1 MSAKCLLI
9 VCLGALKV
17 TVEAEDVERAPGP
30 MKAGLTE
37 FDDGHLGKSGAV
49 DPVDEF
55 IANLEILDVR
65 KFIPKGYQF
74 TNAML
79 EPDAK
84 DMKLNAMETGEDIGS
99 NEEADT
105 DVKDR
110 SDDIGSNEEA
120 DTDVKDRSDKNK
132 AAANDVS
139 EQIEAER
146 KDTSKDIEADAKD
159 YGSKKE
165 IGTGVKDGQ
174 QKSDVDAK
182 HTSEEDK
189 LENIPKPGKLVG
201 EKLSAIQVETAEK
214 DATEKE
220 RMGKGLSGEN
230 IFISIKDIEE
240 EKLKLWSTKEIDFNS
255 THYKVEDLYVN
266 STHTIVKVTV
276 MTRVGYVEK
285 VVVPTYLPDWA
296 WLMVIVGGISSLIFV
311 SIGVIMGVQ
320 NYRRDQVLQ
329 SKVLNPKTLQ
339 QFRGQKHFAE
349 VEVDNFVA
357 YTSDKRDMWTIQKT
371 LQRGDRT
378 QQSGEVA
385 LIRGEITPQSG
396 EKQKPRTSS
405 RKNSPDSGLSQQ
417 NSFLI

>member
-9 VCLGALKV
+9 VCLSASKV
-17 TVEAEDVERAPGP
+17 TVEAEDVKRAPGP
-30 MKAGLTE
+30 MKAGLIE

-49 DPVDEF
+49 DPVAEF

-65 KFIPKGYQF
+65 KFLPKGYQF
-74 TNAML
+74 INAVL

-84 DMKLNAMETGEDIGS
+84 DMKLNSMETSEDIGS

-105 DVKDR
+105 VVKDR
-110 SDDIGSNEEA
+110 
-120 DTDVKDRSDKNK
+120 TDKNK
-132 AAANDVS
+132 AAANNAN
-139 EQIEAER
+139 EQIEADR
-146 KDTSKDIEADAKD
+146 KDMSKDIEADAKD

-165 IGTGVKDGQ
+165 IGTGVKDRDE
-174 QKSDVDAK
+174 KIDVDAK
-182 HTSEEDK
+182 HTSEEDE

-201 EKLSAIQVETAEK
+201 KKLSAIQVKTAEK
-214 DATEKE
+214 DVTEKE

-240 EKLKLWSTKEIDFNS
+240 EKLKLWSTKEIDINS

-266 STHTIVKVTV
+266 STHTIVEVTI

-285 VVVPTYLPDWA
+285 VVVPTFLPDWA

-378 QQSGEVA
+378 QQRGKKTLQREEVA
-385 LIRGEITPQSG
+385 LIRGESTLQRG

-405 RKNSPDSGLSQQ
+405 RKNSCSPDSGLSQQ